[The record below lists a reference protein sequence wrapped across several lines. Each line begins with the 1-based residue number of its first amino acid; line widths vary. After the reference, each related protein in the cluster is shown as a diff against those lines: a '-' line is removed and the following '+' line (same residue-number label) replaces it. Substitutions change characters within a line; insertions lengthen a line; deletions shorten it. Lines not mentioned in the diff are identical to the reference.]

1 VPLARSP
8 ASEYDAGVT
17 AGAITL
23 SRAFLLLSCR
33 VLDSMGDSAYARL
46 SFSLSGLK
54 TGFASFQM
62 RGLRFL
68 RFVVLKR

>member
-1 VPLARSP
+1 
-8 ASEYDAGVT
+8 
-17 AGAITL
+17 
-23 SRAFLLLSCR
+23 
-33 VLDSMGDSAYARL
+33 MGDSAYARL